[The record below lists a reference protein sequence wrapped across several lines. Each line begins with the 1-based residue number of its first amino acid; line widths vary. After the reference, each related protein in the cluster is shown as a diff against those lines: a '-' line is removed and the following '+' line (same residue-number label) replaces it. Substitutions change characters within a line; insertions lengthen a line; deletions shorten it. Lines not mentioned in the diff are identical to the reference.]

1 MHAPDF
7 RRYSDEALTQV
18 SDVCGEAARAIS
30 NTLALIGNLTLEAS
44 QSDEYSDQ
52 NARRDLML
60 LGETLRNLP
69 RLAEA
74 LEQNSCTANFV
85 LRQRQGVFK

>member
-1 MHAPDF
+1 MRLPGHLLPAITDF
-7 RRYSDEALTQV
+7 FITV
-18 SDVCGEAARAIS
+18 
-30 NTLALIGNLTLEAS
+30 ALIGNLTLEAA
-44 QSDEYSDQ
+44 QSEEYSDQ

-74 LEQNSCTANFV
+74 LDQNRCTANYV
-85 LRQRQGVFK
+85 LKQRREVFK